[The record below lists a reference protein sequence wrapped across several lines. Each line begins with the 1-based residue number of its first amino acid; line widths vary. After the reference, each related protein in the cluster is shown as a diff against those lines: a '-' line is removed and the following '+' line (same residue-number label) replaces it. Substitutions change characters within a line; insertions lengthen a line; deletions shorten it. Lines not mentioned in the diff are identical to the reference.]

1 MIFFL
6 LGCTYIPPE
15 FSKCSSEE
23 SFCEIK
29 DGLIKFSKDTKYIA
43 LIGDTN
49 AGTSILQDFI
59 VPVQELF
66 DISNIVYIFLLYKI
80 ANSLRI

>member
-1 MIFFL
+1 
-6 LGCTYIPPE
+6 
-15 FSKCSSEE
+15 
-23 SFCEIK
+23 
-29 DGLIKFSKDTKYIA
+29 
-43 LIGDTN
+43 
-49 AGTSILQDFI
+49 